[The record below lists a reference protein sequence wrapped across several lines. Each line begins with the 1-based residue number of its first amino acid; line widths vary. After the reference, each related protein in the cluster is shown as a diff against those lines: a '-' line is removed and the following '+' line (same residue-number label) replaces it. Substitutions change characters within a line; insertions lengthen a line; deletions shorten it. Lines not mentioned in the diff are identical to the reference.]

1 MTEKLR
7 KMVESLVPAVEPSCV
22 AESRSKALGAYYTE
36 QPVARFLL
44 DWAASSP
51 SDTVLDPSF
60 GGGVFLEAAR
70 ERVRALGGDP
80 FAQVFGIE
88 MDEQAFASFRSSLF
102 DESNLQLHRSDFFE
116 VDPSEFGPITAVV
129 GNPPYIRYQRFT
141 GVARERAIRRAK
153 EVGVDLP
160 KLTSSWAPFLVHATR
175 FVAPGGRLAMV
186 LPVELAYATYAQP
199 VIDYMR
205 RSFRSLQILTFR
217 RRLFRQLS
225 EDTLLLLA
233 DGKGEPFDRLEF
245 TELAGVET
253 LGEAPLPPG
262 TAIESVDPS
271 GKMPRL
277 AAYLLPS
284 HVRELYSEL
293 SSTGDVSRLGSLFSL
308 GIGYVTGDNDFFH
321 LDRTTAQS
329 YGIPES
335 ALQRAVRSVSDFDGL
350 RYTESDWEA
359 EEQVGRPNLLLRGE
373 NAEVEQ
379 LQRYLHEGV
388 ARGVDQRYKCRVR
401 SPWFVVP
408 HVHVGDAFVSCM
420 SGDRPKLV
428 LNQVGAV
435 APNTLHVAKIRP
447 GHGEAPEAI
456 ASAWRTSLTGLSC
469 ELEGHA
475 LGGGLLKLEP
485 MEARKVLLPLPK
497 LGAAPYTELASEVDH
512 LERSGEF
519 EAARAL
525 ADDRILRRGLGLPE
539 TDIRAIQYAWRT
551 LHDRR
556 LTR

>member
-1 MTEKLR
+1 
-7 KMVESLVPAVEPSCV
+7 MVESVAPAFEPSCV
-22 AESRSKALGAYYTE
+22 AEAGPKALGAYYTE

-44 DWAASSP
+44 HWAASSA

-60 GGGVFLEAAR
+60 GGGVFLEAAY

-80 FAQVFGIE
+80 CAQVFGIE
-88 MDEQAFASFRSSLF
+88 LDEQAFTSFRSSLL
-102 DESNLQLHRSDFFE
+102 DRSSLQLHRSDFFE
-116 VDPSEFGPITAVV
+116 VDPSQFGPITAVV

-141 GVARERAIRRAK
+141 GLARERAIRRAK

-160 KLTSSWAPFLVHATR
+160 RLTSSWAPFLVHATR
-175 FVAPGGRLAMV
+175 FVGAGGRLAMV

-199 VIDYMR
+199 VIEYLR
-205 RSFRSLQILTFR
+205 RSFRSLRVLTFR

-233 DGKGEPFDRLEF
+233 DGRGQPFDRVEF
-245 TELAGVET
+245 TELPGLESLA
-253 LGEAPLPPG
+253 EAPLPPG
-262 TAIESVDPS
+262 IAIESANGS
-271 GKMPRL
+271 RGMPRL

-284 HVRELYSEL
+284 RVRELYSEL
-293 SSTGDVSRLGSLFSL
+293 SNATAVSRLGSLVSI
-308 GIGYVTGDNDFFH
+308 GIGYVTGDNEFFH
-321 LDRTTAQS
+321 LDKATAQS
-329 YGIPES
+329 YGIPDA
-335 ALQRAVRSVSDFDGL
+335 ALQRAVRSVSDFNGL

-359 EEQVGRPNLLLRGE
+359 EQRAGKRNLLLRGE
-373 NAEVEQ
+373 NIEVEQ
-379 LQRYLHEGV
+379 LARYLHEGV
-388 ARGVDQRYKCRVR
+388 VRGVDQRYKCRVR
-401 SPWFVVP
+401 APWFVVP

-428 LNQVGAV
+428 LNQVRAV
-435 APNTLHVAKIRP
+435 ATNTLHIAKVRP
-447 GHGEAPEAI
+447 GHNEAPEAI

-469 ELEGHA
+469 EMEGHA

-485 MEARKVLLPLPK
+485 VEARRVLLPLPK
-497 LGAAPYTELASEVDH
+497 LGAASYSELASEVDF
-512 LERSGEF
+512 LERSGEL

-525 ADDRILRRGLGLPE
+525 ADDCILRRGLGLPE
-539 TDIRAIQYAWRT
+539 TDIQAIQYAWRT